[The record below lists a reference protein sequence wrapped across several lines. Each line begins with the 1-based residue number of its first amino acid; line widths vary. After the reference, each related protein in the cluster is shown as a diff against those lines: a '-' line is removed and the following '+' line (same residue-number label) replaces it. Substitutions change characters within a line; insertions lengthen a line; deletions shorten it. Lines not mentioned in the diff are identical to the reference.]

1 MQPYSRVA
9 AQAAAMASS
18 PDERLAFG
26 VGLSIWS
33 IDASPDDRT
42 IALLNFLAA
51 NPHER
56 FSLSELCRRVGINKA
71 TAHSQVA
78 ALTGAGYLHRHPLD
92 KTYTLGPALIAI
104 GNAAATREYEIV
116 EYARDEMR
124 RLAEDLDSQCVA
136 SAVFGGEIVLLARAG
151 RVEALGVRAEVG
163 ARIPL
168 VPPLGTVFVAWSA
181 AEEIDQWLRRVG
193 PDVSEVELA
202 RCRRAVST
210 VRRRGYSL
218 GLDADSWS
226 RLRLEGDGADDE
238 EILLELEQA
247 TSLRLDLVAAPV
259 FGPDGRVVLALSLI
273 GFRSGLR
280 ASDIP
285 ALAARLKDAT
295 QRVTRSVHG
304 IPPEERAS

>member
-1 MQPYSRVA
+1 VA
-9 AQAAAMASS
+9 RPAPAT
-18 PDERLAFG
+18 
-26 VGLSIWS
+26 
-33 IDASPDDRT
+33 DRT

-56 FSLSELCRRVGINKA
+56 FSLSELCRRVGMNKA

-78 ALTGAGYLHRHPLD
+78 ALTGAGFLNRHPLD
-92 KTYTLGPALIAI
+92 KTYVLGPALIAI

-124 RLAEDLDSQCVA
+124 RLANDLDAQCVA

-151 RVEALGVRAEVG
+151 RVEALGVRADIG

-168 VPPLGTVFVAWSA
+168 VPPLGTVFVAWSD

-193 PDVSEVELA
+193 PDVTDAELT
-202 RCRRAVST
+202 RCRRALST

-226 RLRLEGDGADDE
+226 RLRLEGDEAADDE
-238 EILLELEQA
+238 EILLDLEQA
-247 TSLRLDLVAAPV
+247 TSLRLNIVAAPV
-259 FGPDGRVVLALSLI
+259 FGPDRRVVLALSLI
-273 GFRSGLR
+273 GFQSGLR
-280 ASDIP
+280 AADIP
-285 ALAARLKDAT
+285 GLASRLRDAT
-295 QRVTRSVHG
+295 QRVTQAVHG
-304 IPPEERAS
+304 VPPEERAS